1 MVNLSKD
8 SLATIL
14 ICSNLGLN
22 YQNEVKLTPYTV
34 NQWNKLKEKIAYS
47 PLKRPEALF
56 STSAS
61 DWKKELFLN
70 DNEVAR
76 LQQLLDR
83 AGQVGIE
90 IEQLASKGIFITTR
104 AESSYPERLK
114 LVLKKFAPPVLYYSG
129 NLALLESKAVAVVG
143 SREIDEA
150 AVDFTCKLAKKSVDS
165 GMQVVSGGA
174 KGVDSLSQETALKA
188 GGKVI
193 SVLSD
198 GLSNKLKSRE
208 VREVVIHDKLLL
220 FSAAH
225 PTAHFTVYA
234 AMDRNKYIY
243 ALADFVVVISSS
255 DNQGGTW
262 AGATENLKYRWVPLF
277 VRQDATAP
285 VGNEKLLRM
294 GAKPITQELVNDNQI
309 IIYDWFKTNHSNA
322 NSQQKYTQLSLEAYI
337 SEERE
342 EMALNDSYNDY
353 VIANDNYSKITTDL
367 YEVCWTYLTRELS
380 QPRTNQ
386 ELARI
391 FNLQESQID
400 AWLQRAMDEDKVR
413 KLQDTN
419 RYVLLNAQER

>member
-14 ICSNLGLN
+14 ICSNLGLS
-22 YQNEVKLTPYTV
+22 YQSEVKLSPFTV
-34 NQWNKLKEKIAYS
+34 IQWNKLKEKIAYS

-70 DNEVAR
+70 DTEAAR
-76 LQQLLDR
+76 IQQLLNR
-83 AGQVGIE
+83 AGQAGIE

-104 AESSYPERLK
+104 AESTYPERLK
-114 LVLKKFAPPVLYYSG
+114 LVLKKLAPPVLYYSG
-129 NLALLESKAVAVVG
+129 NLALLESKAVTIVG
-143 SREIDEA
+143 SRDIDEV
-150 AVDFTCKLAKKSVDS
+150 AVDFTCKLAQKSVDS

-188 GGKVI
+188 GGKVTA
-193 SVLSD
+193 VLSD

-208 VREVVIHDKLLL
+208 VREAVLQGQLLL
-220 FSAAH
+220 FSAVH

-243 ALADFVVVISSS
+243 ALADFAVVVSSS
-255 DNQGGTW
+255 DHQGGTW
-262 AGATENLKYRWVPLF
+262 AGAAENLKNQWVPLW
-277 VRQDATAP
+277 VRQDGTAP
-285 VGNEKLLRM
+285 VGNEKLLQM
-294 GAKPITQELVNDNQI
+294 GAKPITRELVNDSLINL
-309 IIYDWFKTNHSNA
+309 YDWFNTNHSTV
-322 NSQQKYTQLSLEAYI
+322 SPEQEYSQLSLESYI
-337 SEERE
+337 SEERAE
-342 EMALNDSYNDY
+342 LAPNDSGNDC
-353 VIANDNYSKITTDL
+353 VNHPLEITTDL
-367 YEVCWTYLTRELS
+367 YEVCWSYLVRELS

-400 AWLQRAMDEDKVR
+400 AWLQRAVAEEKVR
-413 KLQDTN
+413 KLEGN
-419 RYVLLNAQER
+419 ERYVLVDSQER